1 MDKNVYVEIGK
12 ITNTAKHV
20 KKLLAWKWL
29 LVEPVWR
36 ILIMEAIVFET
47 HMFP

>member
-20 KKLLAWKWL
+20 KK
-29 LVEPVWR
+29 
-36 ILIMEAIVFET
+36 IVSLKVT
-47 HMFP
+47 VSGVSWQNSHYVKINSK